1 MIWHRLFEFLKS
13 VQHEKCPRKVFSGRS
28 FFRALSEYGDLQREI
43 SMFITNMR
51 KYRPEKSLYLNSFR
65 AEQFAITKITPKTK
79 LL

>member
-1 MIWHRLFEFLKS
+1 MKS
-13 VQHEKCPRKVFSGRS
+13 AQGKFFSGRS
-28 FFRALSEYGDLQREI
+28 FFRDLSEYGDLQREI

-51 KYRPEKSLYLNSFR
+51 KYRPEKGLYLNSFR